1 MKMKRLFILMAAAA
15 ILACGCKKESDE
27 ATVPLPED
35 GYFTLE
41 DVSRLLGAVSIGR
54 EQVGEVHDA
63 VSASARNGY
72 DNEYLMRDVFASPGA
87 GIGENVESKAGA
99 RYEKPLRELLREAV
113 AGTKASGGGNADFLD
128 ALAESDVQIYWPFPE
143 NWDGKQLPVVT
154 FDPGDFSETNW
165 GYTPSGE
172 KVLVDEQMAS
182 ERPVWVVSRNADAEY
197 ASLEMLRRQDPSWG
211 QGGGEL
217 LVGTK
222 ADSDLRTLVLRS
234 FKATRHYD
242 SWFAGASEFFV
253 KVGSVEDFTASTEP
267 ELRVYQPLVTDFMIV
282 VRRTQIKQVL
292 PFNAILIS
300 DWVEGLQNC
309 AFMIIEDDG
318 GTRTSWKASAT
329 VKYNSKN
336 YGVEIDLP
344 INQRDDIVWR
354 GLFARDFIEKY
365 SGKTVTLGDV
375 EVVLELI

>member
-1 MKMKRLFILMAAAA
+1 MKRLFILMAAAA
-15 ILACGCKKESDE
+15 ILAIGCKKESGE
-27 ATVPLPED
+27 VTVPLPED

-87 GIGENVESKAGA
+87 GIGESVESKAGA

-143 NWDGKQLPVVT
+143 NWDGKQMPVVT

-197 ASLEMLRRQDPSWG
+197 TSLEMLRRQDPSWG

-217 LVGTK
+217 LVGRSK
-222 ADSDLRTLVLRS
+222 AGSDLRTLVLRS
-234 FKATRHYD
+234 FKANRHYD